1 MRNTNKETI
10 YVIKPPKGLVNIDFQ
25 EIWRFRELLYIFA
38 WRDLKVRYKQTIL
51 GIAWAIFQPLL
62 TMVIFTVF
70 FGNLAK
76 IPSDGVPYPVFVYT
90 GLLFWNY
97 FSTALTNA
105 SNCLIDNEAIVKKV
119 YFPRLIL
126 PLAVTITPIVDFAFA
141 FVVLLVLMLVF
152 GYMPNI
158 LGLLLVPVFLLISF
172 VTASG
177 LGMFLS
183 AINAKYRDVRY
194 ILPFFIQLLMFVT
207 PVIYPVS
214 IIPRFKWVAYFNP
227 MSGVISSARSALLN
241 GNIGEW
247 QGLLMALVMAVFLFI
262 FGLFVF
268 RKTERFFA
276 DIL

>member
-1 MRNTNKETI
+1 MRNTGKETT

-38 WRDLKVRYKQTIL
+38 WRDLKVRYKQTAL
-51 GIAWAIFQPLL
+51 GIAWAIFQPIL
-62 TMVIFTVF
+62 TMVVFTIF

-76 IPSDGVPYPVFVYT
+76 VPSDGVPYPVFVYT

-105 SNCLIDNEAIVKKV
+105 SNCLIDNEAIVKKI

-126 PLAVTITPIVDFAFA
+126 PLAVTVTPLVDFAFA
-141 FVVLLVLMLVF
+141 FVILVVLMLVY
-152 GYMPNI
+152 GYLPNL
-158 LGLLLVPVFLLISF
+158 LGLILVPIFLIISF

-177 LGMFLS
+177 LGMFLA

-227 MSGVISSARSALLN
+227 MSGVISSARSAMLN
-241 GNIGEW
+241 GTVSDW
-247 QGLLMALVMAVFLFI
+247 QGLLMAVLMSIAIFI
-262 FGLFVF
+262 FGLTIF

>member
-1 MRNTNKETI
+1 MRNTEKNTA
-10 YVIKPPKGLVNIDFQ
+10 YVIRPPKGLVEIDFR

-38 WRDLKVRYKQTIL
+38 WRDIKVRYKQTVL

-62 TMVIFTVF
+62 TMVVFTIF

-76 IPSDGVPYPVFVYT
+76 VPSDGVPYPVFVYT

-105 SNCLIDNEAIVKKV
+105 SNCLIDNESIVKKI

-126 PLAVTITPIVDFAFA
+126 PLATTVTPLIDFVFA
-141 FVVLLVLMLVF
+141 FVILIVLMLAY
-152 GYMPNI
+152 GYLPNL
-158 LGLLLVPVFLLISF
+158 LGLILVPFFLIVSF

-194 ILPFFIQLLMFVT
+194 ILPFFIQLLMFLT

-214 IIPRFKWVAYFNP
+214 IIPRFKWVSYLNP
-227 MSGVISSARSALLN
+227 MSGVISSARSALLGN
-241 GNIGEW
+241 GVGEW
-247 QGLLMALVMAVFLFI
+247 QGLLMAVLMSLFIFI
-262 FGLFVF
+262 FGLTVF
-268 RKTERFFA
+268 RKIERFFA